1 MGSLASKG
9 SAAEQIVTD
18 GGVDVT
24 IHAMEAHPSS
34 ASCARAG
41 IEVFRILRDTH
52 PDKLRALGSSAQS
65 VASAI
70 VGSLSSYNDNDGRSS
85 TLSVGGG
92 NDGTVSAM
100 HVKGNV
106 VVHSTELEVTASGLI
121 NGEGQSVERRG
132 NGHKNKNYGGAH
144 AGQGGGYANQD
155 GAWSKPPIRDSGP
168 NVWSGASLWDNQLLQ
183 HRAETI
189 SVQNIHKQQ

>member
-9 SAAEQIVTD
+9 SAAEQIVAD

-65 VASAI
+65 AASAI

-85 TLSVGGG
+85 TLSTGTDGVDGGPSLEIGALEMLTDLCSASEAGVGLVIKAGG
-92 NDGTVSAM
+92 IKVALAA
-100 HVKGNV
+100 
-106 VVHSTELEVTASGLI
+106 LE
-121 NGEGQSVERRG
+121 
-132 NGHKNKNYGGAH
+132 
-144 AGQGGGYANQD
+144 NQ
-155 GAWSKPPIRDSGP
+155 SGP
-168 NVWSGASLWDNQLLQ
+168 NVAQ
-183 HRAETI
+183 
-189 SVQNIHKQQ
+189 

>member
-1 MGSLASKG
+1 MSISVIIRIIFCNLNSTINLFFYLIILNISFNLLQTNKIVLSGLGSLASKG

-92 NDGTVSAM
+92 NDGVDGGPSLEIGALEMLTDLCSASEAG
-100 HVKGNV
+100 VGLVIKAGGIKV
-106 VVHSTELEVTASGLI
+106 ALAALE
-121 NGEGQSVERRG
+121 
-132 NGHKNKNYGGAH
+132 
-144 AGQGGGYANQD
+144 NQ
-155 GAWSKPPIRDSGP
+155 SGP
-168 NVWSGASLWDNQLLQ
+168 NVAQ
-183 HRAETI
+183 
-189 SVQNIHKQQ
+189 

>member
-1 MGSLASKG
+1 MSISVIIIIIFCNLNSTINLFFYLIILNISFNLLQTTKTVLSGLGSLASKG

-85 TLSVGGG
+85 TLSVGG
-92 NDGTVSAM
+92 NDGVDGGPSLEIGALEMLTDLCSASEAG
-100 HVKGNV
+100 VGLVIKAGGIKV
-106 VVHSTELEVTASGLI
+106 ALAALE
-121 NGEGQSVERRG
+121 
-132 NGHKNKNYGGAH
+132 
-144 AGQGGGYANQD
+144 NQ
-155 GAWSKPPIRDSGP
+155 SGP
-168 NVWSGASLWDNQLLQ
+168 NVAQ
-183 HRAETI
+183 
-189 SVQNIHKQQ
+189 

>member
-41 IEVFRILRDTH
+41 IEVFRIMRDTH

-65 VASAI
+65 AASAI

-92 NDGTVSAM
+92 NDGVDGGPSLEIGALEMLTDLCSASEAG
-100 HVKGNV
+100 VGLVIKAGGIKV
-106 VVHSTELEVTASGLI
+106 ALAALE
-121 NGEGQSVERRG
+121 
-132 NGHKNKNYGGAH
+132 
-144 AGQGGGYANQD
+144 NQ
-155 GAWSKPPIRDSGP
+155 SGP
-168 NVWSGASLWDNQLLQ
+168 NVAQ
-183 HRAETI
+183 
-189 SVQNIHKQQ
+189 